1 MPAPVCTTANRSM
14 PTSRA
19 GPCRRSRPGT
29 TARTSWTRRESA
41 DLLGVS
47 PRSWDTYKH
56 HPQLTGHMVE
66 VGGVEHWP
74 RAAVEQFRADR
85 PGRAAAAGR
94 PTGSGDQVP
103 HEQLLGHTAALLD
116 ADPTVSAATVVDA
129 AAVHRNTAQ
138 DALLHLRALR
148 MAELLHAASALT
160 PGQATAALGCPAA
173 QVRRATV
180 RAGTVV
186 RALRVAPYL
195 AAVAQALH
203 REGWTATDTAPDV
216 QASRGRRLRGRA
228 RPGRPRGPGVRARVG
243 RAARVA
249 HHDHPAASAR
259 PARSEARAVDGIR
272 YLATGGTPPRG
283 DLIAALAA

>member
-1 MPAPVCTTANRSM
+1 M

-85 PGRAAAAGR
+85 PGKAAAAGR
-94 PTGSGDQVP
+94 PTGSGDQGPPRAAARP
-103 HEQLLGHTAALLD
+103 HRRTAALLD

-129 AAVHRNTAQ
+129 LAVHRNTAQ

-148 MAELLHAASALT
+148 MAELLNAASALT
-160 PGQATAALGCPAA
+160 SDQATAALGCPAA

-216 QASRGRRLRGRA
+216 QASCG
-228 RPGRPRGPGVRARVG
+228 
-243 RAARVA
+243 
-249 HHDHPAASAR
+249 
-259 PARSEARAVDGIR
+259 
-272 YLATGGTPPRG
+272 
-283 DLIAALAA
+283 